1 MQHFIIGTAGHI
13 DHGKTSLIKVLTDMD
28 CDTHPEEKKR
38 GITINLGFA
47 YLPLGDEK
55 YLAFVDVPGHHRFIS
70 NMISGVS
77 GIDFVILIVATNDGV
92 MPQTI
97 EHLKICSLLGIKN
110 GIVVINKKDMV
121 DEDMLELCKEE
132 VAEFVEG
139 TFLEDKPIF
148 AVSSLS
154 KDGIPELKNYLVNED
169 YKLILKEKQD
179 FFRMYVDR
187 VFNVSG
193 FGAVATGT
201 VLADSISLN
210 DNIKLLPN
218 NNEVRIRQI
227 QRHGKAVD
235 SAQQGS
241 RVAINITGIKKR
253 EIQPGDILTKIDL
266 PQSSRIDVKLSLLE
280 PLKENVKRFDAIL
293 LIGTYKST
301 IHVKLLDDDSENNK
315 ETRLAQVSLKE
326 DWFFIKGDHFILRNT
341 SSNATIG
348 GGEVID
354 PLPLNHK
361 KKSDK
366 LVESL
371 SKIIENNLAYIE
383 FKVDERIQ
391 LTSTEYF
398 VNVLQLKEEK
408 VLELIDG
415 SETIRYLKSKLGVN
429 YIFNRKDISRMK
441 HAILQNLEKHHKS
454 NPLSVMGV
462 SKKKLTLFT
471 KDVQN
476 FKDSSLYDE
485 ILTFVIEELESE
497 KRLIRS
503 QNNWKLPNQ
512 RTELSDQ
519 EKKQIKLVE
528 SLLLENGMNS
538 FDQDDM
544 AKEAFSEGIDER
556 TFKYIIK
563 YLADQKKIVRYGQ
576 LSYYSVMIDRAK
588 NSLTDYLS
596 KTKEGITVSQFRDL
610 IQGNRKLAIQIFEIF
625 ESEKLLLRKGDE
637 RFLNPNYH
645 KITKH

>member
-1 MQHFIIGTAGHI
+1 
-13 DHGKTSLIKVLTDMD
+13 MD

-47 YLPLGDEK
+47 YLSLKDDN

-77 GIDFVILIVATNDGV
+77 GIDFVMLIVAANDGV

-132 VAEFVEG
+132 VTEFVEG
-139 TFLEDKPIF
+139 TFLENKPIF

-154 KDGIPELKNYLVNED
+154 KDGITELKDYLINED
-169 YKLILKEKQD
+169 YELILKEKQD

-201 VLADSISLN
+201 VLADTISLN
-210 DNIKLLPN
+210 DSIKLLPN

-227 QRHGKAVD
+227 QRHGKTVD

-253 EIQPGDILTKIDL
+253 EIQSGDILTKTDL
-266 PQSSRIDVKLSLLE
+266 PQSLRIDVKLSLLE
-280 PLKENVKRFDAIL
+280 PLKANTKKFDAIL

-301 IHVKLLDDDSENNK
+301 VHVKLLDDDSEGIK
-315 ETRLAQVSLKE
+315 EIRLAQISLKD
-326 DWFFIKGDHFILRNT
+326 DWYFIKGDHFILRNT

-371 SKIIENNLAYIE
+371 NKIIDDNLAYIE
-383 FKVDERIQ
+383 FKIAERIQ

-398 VNVLQLKEEK
+398 VNVLQLKKEK
-408 VLELIDG
+408 VLELIDA
-415 SETIRYLKSKLGVN
+415 SESIRYLKSRLGVN
-429 YIFNRKDISRMK
+429 YIFDRKHISRMK
-441 HAILQNLEKHHKS
+441 HAILQNMEKYHKS

-462 SKKKLTLFT
+462 SKKKLALFT
-471 KDVQN
+471 KDVQSSI
-476 FKDSSLYDE
+476 DSSSNDE
-485 ILTFVIEELESE
+485 ILSFAIEELEND
-497 KRLIRS
+497 KKLIRS

-512 RTELSDQ
+512 CTELSAE
-519 EKKQIKLVE
+519 EKSQIKLVE
-528 SLLLENGMNS
+528 SFLLENGMNS
-538 FDQDDM
+538 FLLDDI
-544 AKEAFSEGIDER
+544 AKEAVSEGIDER

-563 YLADQKKIVRYGQ
+563 YLRDQKKIVIHGQ
-576 LSYYSVMIDRAK
+576 LSYYSIMIDRARK
-588 NSLTDYLS
+588 ALTEYLKQS
-596 KTKEGITVSQFRDL
+596 NDGITLSQFRDL
-610 IQGNRKLAIQIFEIF
+610 IEGNRKLAIQLFEIF
-625 ESEKLLLRKGDE
+625 EIEKLILRGKE
-637 RFLNPNYH
+637 NVRFLNPNYH
-645 KITKH
+645 KIIKH